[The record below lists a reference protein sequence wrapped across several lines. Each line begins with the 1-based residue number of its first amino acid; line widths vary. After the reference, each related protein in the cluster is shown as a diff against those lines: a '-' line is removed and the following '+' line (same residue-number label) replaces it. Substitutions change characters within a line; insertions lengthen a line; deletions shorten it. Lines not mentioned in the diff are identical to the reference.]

1 MPSSATAAVATVALL
16 ATAWAGW
23 SRWIIQQAGA
33 ASMRLAAGRCRPTMS
48 RCIAQTNAPGVMR
61 EGARMN
67 HRSFWH
73 LGIAVAVA
81 FLWAL
86 GCLLW
91 LGWRP

>member
-1 MPSSATAAVATVALL
+1 
-16 ATAWAGW
+16 
-23 SRWIIQQAGA
+23 
-33 ASMRLAAGRCRPTMS
+33 
-48 RCIAQTNAPGVMR
+48 VMR

-73 LGIAVAVA
+73 WGIAVAVA
-81 FLWAL
+81 LLWAL